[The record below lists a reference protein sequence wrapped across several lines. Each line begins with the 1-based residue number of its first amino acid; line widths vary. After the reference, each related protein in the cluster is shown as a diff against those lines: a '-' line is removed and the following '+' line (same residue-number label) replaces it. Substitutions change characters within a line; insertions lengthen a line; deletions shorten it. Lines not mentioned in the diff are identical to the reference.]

1 MLVRERVIHLKVRNS
16 NNMLSLVTS
25 CISHIVECHMSVD
38 TFFRGEDPS
47 RNSKCQLDSQTFT
60 KKFQNS
66 NNMLLTSYN
75 LSLTKPVTLHVR
87 TMLGPR

>member
-1 MLVRERVIHLKVRNS
+1 MLLSFYNLSLTKPVTLHISVDTFLGVKTPLEIVSVSQLDSQTFTKKFQNS

-47 RNSKCQLDSQTFT
+47 INSK
-60 KKFQNS
+60 
-66 NNMLLTSYN
+66 
-75 LSLTKPVTLHVR
+75 
-87 TMLGPR
+87 G